1 MDTTI
6 LNELKNN
13 IGTPC
18 VSLIMPTHAIS
29 SEHLIEDIEMKKM
42 LNMAKDLVYAKC
54 GKKNGGEEILKKLKE
69 LSNSM
74 NYEPKSKGVGFFV
87 SPSISRL
94 VSFPFSVKEKVI
106 IGNNFEIRDM
116 VYLAETMIS
125 YYVLLINDKEIKLF
139 EGSGENLKIVNN
151 KDFPAQFVDDYE
163 YTHTSLG
170 SSYGYSLKSV
180 EKDKSIIKEKRFST
194 FIKQSDQK
202 LSKYLSEITP
212 LIISGNTK
220 ELSSFKKVTVNNKNV
235 VGKINGNYS
244 HENIQ
249 KLGELSFGK
258 IKEYLSNEENI
269 ALKRLENALAKRL
282 AVSGIENVWE
292 AANEGKGLILLIE
305 KDYAIPGYTTVDSPT
320 LLLNPPEAPH
330 NIISDAA
337 DDVMEIVLA
346 KKGKVIIVENDKLKN
361 SGGIAL
367 ILRYW

>member
-13 IGTPC
+13 TGTPC

-69 LSNSM
+69 LSINM
-74 NYEPKSKGVGFFV
+74 NYEPNSKGIGFFV

-94 VSFPFSVKEKVI
+94 VSFPFDVKEKVI
-106 IGNNFEIRDM
+106 VGNNFEVRDM

-125 YYVLLINDKEIKLF
+125 YYVLLINDNEIKLF
-139 EGSGENLKIVNN
+139 EGNGENLRMVKN
-151 KDFPAQFVDDYE
+151 KDFPAHFVDDYE
-163 YTHTSLG
+163 YTHASIG
-170 SSYGYSLKSV
+170 SSYGYALKSV
-180 EKDKSIIKEKRFST
+180 EKDKSIIKEKRFSM

-202 LSKYLSEITP
+202 LFKYLSENTP

-220 ELSSFKKVTVNNKNV
+220 ELSTFKKISTNYKNV
-235 VGKINGNYS
+235 VGKISGNYS

-249 KLGELSFGK
+249 KLGELSFSK
-258 IKEYLSNEENI
+258 IKEYLVKEEDS
-269 ALKRLENALAKRL
+269 ALKRFENAKAKRL

-292 AANEGKGLILLIE
+292 AANEGKGMILLVE
-305 KDYAIPGYTTVDSPT
+305 KDYAIAGYIAEGSSN
-320 LLLNPPEAPH
+320 LLLDPPDVPYD
-330 NIISDAA
+330 IISDAA
-337 DDVMEIVLA
+337 DDVIEIVLA
-346 KKGKVIIVENDKLKN
+346 KKGKVIIVGNEKLKD